1 MLRLISAACL
11 LALANSLRCG
21 APLRVGSP
29 RSTVVAQAQ
38 ECALIVLKSEDP
50 VAIAKLLKKAWI
62 EGGMK
67 RGIAGAV
74 LIPDEPGA
82 VHIVAEGQNERLA
95 SFAKWCSQEID
106 ADVQMTDTEA
116 CPTVPLSNK
125 FPLADAENEA
135 AQPWRELLEAANLDV
150 AAAASKRHSSDEGLA

>member
-67 RGIAGAV
+67 RGLAGAV

-82 VHIVAEGQNERLA
+82 VHIVAEGQNGVLLVDN
-95 SFAKWCSQEID
+95 IG
-106 ADVQMTDTEA
+106 
-116 CPTVPLSNK
+116 PTRFLSPNR
-125 FPLADAENEA
+125 AG
-135 AQPWRELLEAANLDV
+135 AQQT
-150 AAAASKRHSSDEGLA
+150 KYH